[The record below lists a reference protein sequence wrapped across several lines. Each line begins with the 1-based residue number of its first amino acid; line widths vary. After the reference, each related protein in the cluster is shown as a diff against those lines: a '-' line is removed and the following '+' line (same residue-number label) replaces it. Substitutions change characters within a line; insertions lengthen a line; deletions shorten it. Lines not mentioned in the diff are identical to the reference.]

1 MLGNAR
7 FIVATVIS
15 HMCFDT
21 AFSNLTPCIS
31 QKDCIGSWITAAQ
44 TSLDQAF
51 PASEYLTLPP
61 TQLFDTAWYKHAGK
75 AGDTVFCV
83 QGSSGC
89 CKVRACRSPWCCM
102 TLRLLHLRTDSALRA
117 LKFCRFPA
125 AVVLLLQAALKSGGT
140 WPPLKPK
147 AWLHWPLSI
156 TYNILSRNP
165 QRCIPHWA
173 HLCLL
178 QYDRKQ
184 STFSERMELISCSFR
199 SLLRNSYYRY
209 YLTTESSTS
218 TLWASFGWDEQVLV
232 EIRKP

>member
-1 MLGNAR
+1 MQAR
-7 FIVATVIS
+7 QVTQCFVCRVVQGVARWE
-15 HMCFDT
+15 H
-21 AFSNLTPCIS
+21 A
-31 QKDCIGSWITAAQ
+31 GH
-44 TSLDQAF
+44 
-51 PASEYLTLPP
+51 PAVVWLWGCCAWELTLI
-61 TQLFDTAWYKHAGK
+61 
-75 AGDTVFCV
+75 
-83 QGSSGC
+83 
-89 CKVRACRSPWCCM
+89 M
-102 TLRLLHLRTDSALRA
+102 SALRA

-156 TYNILSRNP
+156 ACNILSRNP

-184 STFSERMELISCSFR
+184 NIFSERMELISCSFT

-218 TLWASFGWDEQVLV
+218 TLWASFGWGEQVLV